1 MRSLAFK
8 LTLAFLFVS
17 LTGVGLV
24 AFLASRI
31 TAVEFGNFIV
41 EQNQALIAEQLADY
55 YLANGGWGQVHQLM
69 PRFIG
74 GHGPD
79 SGPGPNHGMGPDR
92 GPGQDRLPFAITDVQ
107 GAVMVPGG
115 RYRVGERVP
124 LDLAR
129 NGVPIEVEGQVV
141 GYVVEPLEAERQQ
154 YRAAFSR
161 RVNVAI
167 LLAAMGAVGV
177 SLMLGGVLSRSLT
190 RPLQELTHA
199 THRMA
204 KGQLAQQVPVR
215 SDDELGQLAVSFNQ
229 MSTQLARA
237 QALRRQ
243 MTADIAHDLRTPL
256 SIILGHAEALRDGV
270 LPPELPTFEIMHD
283 EAQRL
288 NRLVEDLRTL
298 SLAEAGELTMA
309 PRLVSPHALL
319 ERAYAAHWPRT
330 QEKEIVLE
338 LNAAPGLPDVN
349 VDPDRMAQVL
359 DNLVDNAL
367 RFTPVHGRITLT
379 AIVVDHTVQLAV
391 QDTGPGLL
399 PEALAHAF
407 DRFYRGDKSRQRQT
421 EGGSGLGLAIVKSL
435 VEAQHGRV
443 WAESQAGQGAAF
455 IVALPG
461 VSSAAHKP
469 QG

>member
-17 LTGVGLV
+17 LAGVGLV
-24 AFLASRI
+24 AFWASRI

-79 SGPGPNHGMGPDR
+79 SGPGPNHGPGPDH
-92 GPGQDRLPFAITDVQ
+92 GPGRLPFAITDVQ

-129 NGVPIEVEGQVV
+129 NGVPIDVEGQVV

-161 RVNVAI
+161 RVNLAI

-199 THRMA
+199 TRRMA
-204 KGQLAQQVPVR
+204 EGQLAQQVPVR
-215 SDDELGQLAVSFNQ
+215 SDDELGQLAASFNQ
-229 MSTQLARA
+229 MSAQLARA
-237 QALRRQ
+237 QAVRRQ

-270 LPPELPTFEIMHD
+270 LPPEPPTFEIMHD

-309 PRLVSPHALL
+309 PRLVSPHTLL
-319 ERAYAAHWPRT
+319 ERAHAAHWPQA
-330 QEKEIVLE
+330 QEKGITLE
-338 LNAAPGLPDVN
+338 LNTTPDLPDVN
-349 VDPDRMAQVL
+349 VDPDRMAQIL
-359 DNLVDNAL
+359 DNLVGNAL
-367 RFTPVHGRITLT
+367 RFTPAHGRITLT
-379 AIVVDHTVQLAV
+379 AAVVDHTVRLAV

-407 DRFYRGDKSRQRQT
+407 DRFYRGDKSRQRQAD
-421 EGGSGLGLAIVKSL
+421 GGSGLGLAIVKSL

-443 WAESQAGQGAAF
+443 WAESQAGQGATF
-455 IVALPG
+455 VVALPG
-461 VSSAAHKP
+461 VPSTADKP
-469 QG
+469 PD